1 MNLNQ
6 DLPKMLV
13 GDQVAYDMR
22 FLVRTAT
29 ESEARPLLI
38 GSRKMAWRASSNDLE
53 IPGEEKSRFYFLRLS
68 FSRKKLLNVTPSSK
82 VDFGDVSV
90 SEGSS
95 TAAEQLKRKEKQI
108 DDVTGKFRYDS
119 FGYLCM
125 VYLCVTLFK

>member
-1 MNLNQ
+1 
-6 DLPKMLV
+6 
-13 GDQVAYDMR
+13 MR

-38 GSRKMAWRASSNDLE
+38 GSRKMAWRANSNDLE
-53 IPGEEKSRFYFLRLS
+53 IPVEEKSRVYFLRLS
-68 FSRKKLLNVTPSSK
+68 FSKEKKLLNVTPSSV

-95 TAAEQLKRKEKQI
+95 TAAGQLKRKEKQI
-108 DDVTGKFRYDS
+108 DDVTGKFRHDS

-125 VYLCVTLFK
+125 VYLYVTLFK